1 MCIKKVEYS
10 DLRDWFIVL
19 VCHWNHRRHSRYEFD
34 TCFVKIPWR
43 RKWQPTLVFLPGKS
57 HGEKS
62 LVGHRVRH
70 NLEIERAHTRCW
82 NSKPS
87 QVLVACHSNLL
98 FIMCVSVGELGQICF
113 SRGLSWAFGEI
124 LICSI
129 YLFICFRPERMRWN
143 CMRPIGHKAFLLCP
157 HLLFVGKRFQP
168 PRPSPSSKE
177 QTQTVTM

>member
-1 MCIKKVEYS
+1 MQETRVRSLGWEDPLEKKMATHS
-10 DLRDWFIVL
+10 SILDWTI
-19 VCHWNHRRHSRYEFD
+19 
-34 TCFVKIPWR
+34 
-43 RKWQPTLVFLPGKS
+43 
-57 HGEKS
+57 HGQRS
-62 LVGHRVRH
+62 LVSYSPWDHRVRH